1 MKHLFFISSLII
13 LTSTYFS
20 RSLDYSILFLW
31 RTITSP
37 SFLQHTWECSRH
49 FFFYNIL
56 PTFYIQFENVLCDY
70 INLND
75 SKYSISPLKAF
86 VHWVATIHKNEFIKN
101 SKSFLNGAI
110 PGIFFFHFRLFNTV
124 SNRFTNSP
132 MTGCQPR
139 ISGVGCDRSTNWAT
153 TTSGQ

>member
-86 VHWVATIHKNEFIKN
+86 VHRVATIHKNEFIKN
-101 SKSFLNGAI
+101 SKYFFPASFSFIFVFSIQLAI
-110 PGIFFFHFRLFNTV
+110 GLQIRQWLDANRGSLV
-124 SNRFTNSP
+124 SEATALP
-132 MTGCQPR
+132 TELQPLR
-139 ISGVGCDRSTNWAT
+139 DSKS
-153 TTSGQ
+153 